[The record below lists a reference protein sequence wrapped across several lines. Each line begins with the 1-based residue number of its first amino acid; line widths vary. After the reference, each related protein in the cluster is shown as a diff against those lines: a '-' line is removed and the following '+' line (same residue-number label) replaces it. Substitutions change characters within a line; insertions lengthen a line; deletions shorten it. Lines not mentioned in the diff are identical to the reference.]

1 VTTGLA
7 AVTIIVVLRATNTVD
22 IPGVVVRPG
31 EMVMATE
38 GAMPARAE
46 AAAGA
51 MAEAVAVVT
60 VEAGIASGE

>member
-1 VTTGLA
+1 VTIAHA
-7 AVTIIVVLRATNTVD
+7 AVTIIVVLRATNTAD
-22 IPGVVVRPG
+22 ILGVVVRPG

-38 GAMPARAE
+38 GVMLARAE

-60 VEAGIASGE
+60 AEAGIASWE